1 MLSREDNERV
11 TRVGRG
17 TPMGELMRRYW
28 IPALLG
34 WELPEPDGPPV
45 RVRLLGEDLVA
56 FRDTHGRIGLLD
68 EHCPH
73 RRVSLFFGRNED
85 CGLRC
90 VYHGWKFDVDGQC
103 VDMMNE
109 PESFAHKISTNSYPT
124 AEGGG
129 VIWAYMGP
137 PELRPP
143 LPHFV
148 WTQVAPTHLMVSKVI
163 QETNWLQ
170 GLEGGIDTSHAPIL
184 HRVLGGGS
192 SRSGFQPS
200 DPFVR
205 GKAPTLE
212 LDVTEYGYRYAGLR
226 QLHDGAIHV
235 RAYHFIL
242 PFHQI
247 RPGRT
252 GPGKD
257 YSGVAGHIWVP
268 VDDDNTVVFNWEYST
283 TDPLTDEDRLERRLG
298 NGPFDVDQATFR
310 SRRNRENNYLLDRKA
325 QKTRELHGHRG
336 HQHPGSR
343 RPGEHGAHRR
353 PEPRTS
359 GARGPRGDPGAP
371 PAASGHADRRERRHA
386 PRRRADLLRAPAGR
400 GPAARRRRLAAVARA
415 GAPDRGPAAG
425 VAPGARAPR
434 GGRHDHERRF
444 ISAVL
449 RRRVRADGAR
459 RRRPSPRGGGVA
471 TARAR
476 GRVRLE
482 HRAARGAHRWVAPVL
497 RQRLSRRR
505 VALGKGPDVD
515 PANQDTWIP
524 WLRKSADRYV
534 ELIKDTPEEWLNRRV
549 DTIDTPG
556 ATLSGWRLLMMM
568 VEHEVHHRSQ
578 IDTYAGLHGW
588 PVPQIFNRSAESID
602 ALQAEQRHKH
612 AVKSEGASTGPSE
625 PPQEGTQMQI
635 EKDVAMTTRDGDH
648 PARGR
653 VPPGR
658 AGPLPGAALA
668 PALRQEACAGVP
680 ATSTCSSSAATS
692 SIMQDTRGPL
702 RLRRRRVLPADLRGR
717 GRLRRGR
724 VGGGAPVLDGQ
735 VGTMGQSYL
744 GATQYLLAPTRP
756 PHLRASFPASAPSD
770 FHQ

>member
-192 SRSGFQPS
+192 RAPAFKPS

-235 RAYHFIL
+235 RAYHYIL

-268 VDDDNTVVFNWEYST
+268 MDDDNTMVFNWEYST
-283 TDPLTDEDRLERRLG
+283 TDPFDR
-298 NGPFDVDQATFR
+298 
-310 SRRNRENNYLLDRKA
+310 
-325 QKTRELHGHRG
+325 
-336 HQHPGSR
+336 
-343 RPGEHGAHRR
+343 
-353 PEPRTS
+353 
-359 GARGPRGDPGAP
+359 RGPPRATARQRPASTSTRPRFAP
-371 PAASGHADRRERRHA
+371 AGTARTTTSSTER
-386 PRRRADLLRAPAGR
+386 RRRARASR
-400 GPAARRRRLAAVARA
+400 GSRASTPRIAPSRRAWGASSTGAANIW
-415 GAPDRGPAAG
+415 GP
-425 VAPGARAPR
+425 R
-434 GGRHDHERRF
+434 
-444 ISAVL
+444 
-449 RRRVRADGAR
+449 
-459 RRRPSPRGGGVA
+459 
-471 TARAR
+471 TAR
-476 GRVRLE
+476 
-482 HRAARGAHRWVAPVL
+482 
-497 RQRLSRRR
+497 
-505 VALGKGPDVD
+505 
-515 PANQDTWIP
+515 
-524 WLRKSADRYV
+524 
-534 ELIKDTPEEWLNRRV
+534 
-549 DTIDTPG
+549 
-556 ATLSGWRLLMMM
+556 
-568 VEHEVHHRSQ
+568 
-578 IDTYAGLHGW
+578 
-588 PVPQIFNRSAESID
+588 
-602 ALQAEQRHKH
+602 
-612 AVKSEGASTGPSE
+612 
-625 PPQEGTQMQI
+625 
-635 EKDVAMTTRDGDH
+635 
-648 PARGR
+648 
-653 VPPGR
+653 
-658 AGPLPGAALA
+658 
-668 PALRQEACAGVP
+668 
-680 ATSTCSSSAATS
+680 
-692 SIMQDTRGPL
+692 
-702 RLRRRRVLPADLRGR
+702 
-717 GRLRRGR
+717 
-724 VGGGAPVLDGQ
+724 
-735 VGTMGQSYL
+735 
-744 GATQYLLAPTRP
+744 
-756 PHLRASFPASAPSD
+756 
-770 FHQ
+770 